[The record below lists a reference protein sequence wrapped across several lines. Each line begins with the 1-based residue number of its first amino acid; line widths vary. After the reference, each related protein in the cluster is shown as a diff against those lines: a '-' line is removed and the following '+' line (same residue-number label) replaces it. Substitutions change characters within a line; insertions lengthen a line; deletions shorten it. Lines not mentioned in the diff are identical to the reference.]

1 MAQVFLNLLVLNIDG
16 TSFGNWSSE
25 EENVRLWLVQH
36 VMNPTQALLNTKI
49 APLRLRHKVGL
60 GDELGQVL
68 WQHHVTVLVLVIS
81 VLVTI
86 VDVVFWHLC

>member
-36 VMNPTQALLNTKI
+36 VMNPTWNENKRI
-49 APLRLRHKVGL
+49 N
-60 GDELGQVL
+60 
-68 WQHHVTVLVLVIS
+68 VIG
-81 VLVTI
+81 VAKNL
-86 VDVVFWHLC
+86 